1 MKKKLIICIPSL
13 RLGGAA
19 KIALNITEYFLQEN
33 VAVTIL
39 LTHSSAGDAGFK
51 DIPAA
56 TRLIFLP
63 QREMNF
69 VFKAV
74 YKANWLKNFFKAEQ
88 PDAVLAVRH
97 DATVVAALG
106 WKLALKPGKF
116 FIREI
121 NPITRTLHRKKIMI
135 WLLRSAYA
143 SATAV
148 IANSKDVAAALISK
162 NWLPGTR
169 IHVVDNPV
177 LSTNF
182 FDKAA
187 QANTYLAKAPGIPL
201 LISIGRLE
209 PMKDFATL
217 IRAFKLVKEQI
228 PCELVIIGEGTTRLM
243 LEELIDS
250 LNLRSYVRLPGA
262 MENPYPVLK
271 DSNLFVLSSK
281 YEGFGNVIVEALA
294 LGIPVVA
301 TDCAGGPA
309 YILNQGKFGK
319 LVPVADVQRLA
330 DGIVQSLN
338 KPAES
343 DRLRRRAM
351 DFSVATVGKIYNR
364 IMFTDQ

>member
-19 KIALNITEYFLQEN
+19 KIALNITEYFLQESM
-33 VAVTIL
+33 AVTIL
-39 LTHSSAGDAGFK
+39 LTHSSPSDPGFK
-51 DIPAA
+51 EIPSAA
-56 TRLIFLP
+56 RLIYLP
-63 QREMNF
+63 QRELNF
-69 VFKAV
+69 AFRAV
-74 YKANWLKNFFKAEQ
+74 YKANWLRNFFKAEQ

-106 WKLALKPGKF
+106 WKMAFKPGKF

-148 IANSKDVAAALISK
+148 IANSKDVASALISK

-177 LSTNF
+177 LGTGF

-187 QANTYLAKAPGIPL
+187 QVNTYPAKTPGVPL

-217 IRAFKLVKEQI
+217 IQAFKLVREQI
-228 PCELVIIGEGTTRLM
+228 PCELVIIGEGTGRLI
-243 LEELIDS
+243 LEEWIDR
-250 LNLRSYVRLPGA
+250 LDLRSYVRLPGA
-262 MENPYPVLK
+262 MENPYSLLK
-271 DSNLFVLSSK
+271 ESDLFVLSSK

-309 YILNQGKFGK
+309 YILNQGEFGK
-319 LVPVADVQRLA
+319 MVPVADVQRLA

-338 KPAES
+338 KPAEP

-364 IMFTDQ
+364 IMFANQ